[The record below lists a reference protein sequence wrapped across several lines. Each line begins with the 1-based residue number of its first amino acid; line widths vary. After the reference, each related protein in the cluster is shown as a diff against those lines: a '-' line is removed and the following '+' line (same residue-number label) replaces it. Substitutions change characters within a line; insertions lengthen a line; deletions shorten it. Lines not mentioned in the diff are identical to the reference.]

1 MPWVWLAAALQ
12 VAGSPAP
19 GFELPPLS
27 AGDYP
32 AALGERL
39 AAALERARKEPQ
51 DAGRAGALGMLLHAH
66 EQLEPAL
73 ACYRRARH
81 LDPGAFEWPYLEGVI
96 LARLA
101 QHAGSAEAL
110 RAAVRLDPGSWPAR
124 LKLAQ
129 ALLAA
134 GDLAAA
140 ELLFRELL
148 AERPRAPQPHFGLG
162 RVEAARDRLEA
173 AAERYLEATRLFE
186 AYGAAHYALA
196 LAYRDLER
204 PEDARRHLGLYQ
216 EHLLDTPPLEDAV
229 MERVR
234 QLVEG
239 PRQRLA
245 EGVRLGEAGDV
256 EGAIRE
262 HERALA
268 LDPQLHQA
276 HVNLISLYGGLGR
289 WSDAE
294 RHYRAAVELAPGRG
308 EPHYDYGV
316 ALARQGRLPEAVIA
330 FQKALDV
337 NPYHPGAHNNLGSLL
352 LPEGR
357 LDEAAG
363 HFRAAL
369 ENDPGHRAAR
379 FNLARVL
386 GAQGRLGEAIEEL
399 HKIVTPEDEETPRYL
414 FALGAAYVRAGERE
428 KGAAYA
434 REALQMARELGQ
446 AELAAI
452 IERDLRRLEPSAER
466 R

>member
-1 MPWVWLAAALQ
+1 
-12 VAGSPAP
+12 
-19 GFELPPLS
+19 
-27 AGDYP
+27 
-32 AALGERL
+32 
-39 AAALERARKEPQ
+39 
-51 DAGRAGALGMLLHAH
+51 
-66 EQLEPAL
+66 
-73 ACYRRARH
+73 
-81 LDPGAFEWPYLEGVI
+81 
-96 LARLA
+96 
-101 QHAGSAEAL
+101 
-110 RAAVRLDPGSWPAR
+110 
-124 LKLAQ
+124 
-129 ALLAA
+129 
-134 GDLAAA
+134 
-140 ELLFRELL
+140 
-148 AERPRAPQPHFGLG
+148 
-162 RVEAARDRLEA
+162 
-173 AAERYLEATRLFE
+173 
-186 AYGAAHYALA
+186 
-196 LAYRDLER
+196 
-204 PEDARRHLGLYQ
+204 
-216 EHLLDTPPLEDAV
+216 

-262 HERALA
+262 HERALE

-276 HVNLISLYGGLGR
+276 HVNLILLYGGIGR